1 MDKQVQT
8 INTGPNYKRIYHDFI
23 ESKCP
28 DKREY
33 VKKYLSKD
41 TMSLSDV
48 LKINNII
55 FFDEL
60 SKSQK
65 FKSYDKQAIFEML
78 DYQKKHKLNN
88 SQLAKHFKLSRN
100 TVTKWKR
107 MFLV

>member
-8 INTGPNYKRIYHDFI
+8 VNTGPNYKRIYHDFI

-28 DKREY
+28 DKLEY
-33 VKKYLSKD
+33 IKCYMSKES
-41 TMSLSDV
+41 MSLSDV

-55 FFDEL
+55 FFDGVSEN
-60 SKSQK
+60 QK
-65 FKSYDKQAIFEML
+65 FKSYDKQTIFEIL
-78 DYQKKHKLNN
+78 EYQKKYKLNN

-107 MFLV
+107 IFLV

>member
-8 INTGPNYKRIYHDFI
+8 VDTGPNYKRIYHDFI

-28 DKREY
+28 DKLEY
-33 VKKYLSKD
+33 VKRYLSKE

-48 LKINNII
+48 LKVNNII
-55 FFDEL
+55 FFDRL
-60 SKSQK
+60 SENQK
-65 FKSYDKQAIFEML
+65 FKSYDKQTIFEML

-107 MFLV
+107 IFLV